1 MILKESDG
9 IHRDIDCLEA
19 LARHPNADTRIRLGI
34 EEEIRKLKAGERGEL
49 GTANQLKVFFGD
61 SQHWLVIN
69 DLRLEHRGVVAQID
83 HLLINRTLDIWICES
98 KHARY
103 GVKINPYGEFMTFDS
118 AGRPRGMD
126 SPIEQ
131 NDRHARVLGDILAA
145 GIIQLPR
152 RLGRPLSPR
161 IHTLVLIAQGAIA
174 RPRVPVHGIETVI
187 KSEHLHRHVTE
198 ADDNGNPFDILKLLD
213 FQKIVAIGRQLVALH
228 RPLAQD
234 WARRVGLDAA
244 PEPPLRAAGKPVRAV
259 ATPPETGPGSC
270 RRCSNPVSIATSRY
284 CRQRSE
290 IFGGEVFCPECQAGA
305 AVPAGRRAP

>member
-9 IHRDIDCLEA
+9 IHRDIDCLDA
-19 LARHPNADTRIRLGI
+19 LARHPNADTRIRLRI

-49 GTANQLKVFFGD
+49 GTANQLQVFFGE
-61 SQHWLVIN
+61 SRHWLVIN
-69 DLRLEHRGVVAQID
+69 DLRLEHRGVIAQID
-83 HLLINRTLDIWICES
+83 HLLINRTLDFWICES

-103 GVKINPYGEFMTFDS
+103 GVKINSYGEFLTFDS

-131 NDRHARVLGDILAA
+131 NDRHAKVLGAVLDA
-145 GIIQLPR
+145 GIVQLPR
-152 RLGRPLSPR
+152 RFGLPLSPR

-174 RPRVPVHGIETVI
+174 RPRVPVRGIETVI

-213 FQKIVAIGRQLVALH
+213 FPRIVAIGRQLLALH

-234 WARRVGLDAA
+234 WSRRLGLDAMPDPTAQMASKPPVNVVMPIDPA
-244 PEPPLRAAGKPVRAV
+244 PE
-259 ATPPETGPGSC
+259 SC
-270 RRCSNPVSIATSRY
+270 NRCNTPVSIGTSRY

-290 IFGGEVFCPECQAGA
+290 RFGGSVFCLECQASATTPQERPGD
-305 AVPAGRRAP
+305 